1 MYRVR
6 FIFLFGR
13 LILAHISVKC
23 FTLWS
28 VINVSGGA
36 EQELVSIFYFPA
48 LLVFPMKSLLLINK
62 NYFTTYMTNSLVVFP
77 ASF

>member
-1 MYRVR
+1 MVKHLVKEGMPLILH
-6 FIFLFGR
+6 FR

-36 EQELVSIFYFPA
+36 EQELLVSRESKRRGSRA
-48 LLVFPMKSLLLINK
+48 CRN
-62 NYFTTYMTNSLVVFP
+62 
-77 ASF
+77 